1 MTRSAVVTGAAMGMG
16 MFMARK
22 LAQRGWQVF
31 AGVMPGMDTAELT
44 RGVTLTPIE
53 QDVTDEA
60 MVQAG
65 AQQVAGVLGG
75 AGLDLLI
82 NNAGVADIGTGPIEG
97 VDIEQGKKLFDV
109 NLFGQVRVVKAFL
122 PLLLESR
129 HSPRI
134 LNFASGAVRVPMP
147 CSGMYNMSK
156 YAVEGLTNT
165 LRYELAKFGVQATS
179 IEPGAVKTHMTADP
193 INSTARIWERSTPA
207 IRARYEAKLRP
218 ITDQLGKMLLTANEP
233 DAVTD
238 EVLKLIDVARL
249 KPRYMVGKEVKM
261 LPLSRRYS
269 RRAPSN
275 AWWPGNSTFRP
286 RYGAVAVGDY
296 WCRT

>member
-1 MTRSAVVTGAAMGMG
+1 MSRSALVTGAAMGMG
-16 MFMARK
+16 MLMARK
-22 LAQRGWQVF
+22 LAQRGWRVF
-31 AGVMPGMDTAELT
+31 AGVLPGVDLGELT
-44 RGVTLTPIE
+44 REVTLTAIE

-60 MVQAG
+60 MVRAG
-65 AQQVAGVLGG
+65 ALRVAGALNG

-82 NNAGVADIGTGPIEG
+82 NNAGVADIASGPVEG

-109 NLFGQVRVVKAFL
+109 NLFGQFRVIKAYL
-122 PLLLESR
+122 PLLFESR
-129 HSPRI
+129 QSPRI

-147 CSGMYNMSK
+147 CSAMYNMSK

-193 INSTARIWERSTPA
+193 VNSTARIWERATPA

-218 ITDQLGKMLLTANEP
+218 VTDQLGQLLLSANEP

-238 EVLKLIDVARL
+238 EVLKLVDVPKL

-261 LPLSRRYS
+261 LPLMQALLSESAFERL
-269 RRAPSN
+269 
-275 AWWPGNSTFRP
+275 
-286 RYGAVAVGDY
+286 VAKQFNI
-296 WCRT
+296 

>member
-1 MTRSAVVTGAAMGMG
+1 MSRSAVVTGAAMGMG
-16 MFMARK
+16 MLMARK
-22 LAQRGWQVF
+22 LAQRGWRVF
-31 AGVMPGMDTAELT
+31 AGVLPGVDIAELT
-44 RGVTLTPIE
+44 REVTLTPIE

-65 AQQVAGVLGG
+65 ARRVAEALNG

-82 NNAGVADIGTGPIEG
+82 NNAGVADIASGPVEG
-97 VDIEQGKKLFDV
+97 VEIEQGKKLFDV
-109 NLFGQVRVVKAFL
+109 NVFGQFRVVKAYL
-122 PLLLESR
+122 PMLFESR
-129 HSPRI
+129 QSPRI
-134 LNFASGAVRVPMP
+134 INFASGAVRVPMP
-147 CSGMYNMSK
+147 CSAMYNMSK

-193 INSTARIWERSTPA
+193 VNSTARIWERATPA

-218 ITDQLGKMLLTANEP
+218 ITDQLGQLLLGANEP

-238 EVLKLIDVARL
+238 EVLRLVDVPRL

-261 LPLSRRYS
+261 LPLMQALLSESAFERL
-269 RRAPSN
+269 
-275 AWWPGNSTFRP
+275 
-286 RYGAVAVGDY
+286 VAKQFHI
-296 WCRT
+296 